1 MILEPTLAHRTP
13 SMGGPNPRYVNET
26 RLKRLYMQKV
36 VAIALITLILLP
48 LACADTDAPDESREA
63 EGGHTILLEQYTTTW
78 CDTCAT
84 IDPLVT
90 GFVGDCSSRVVRV
103 ALHPNDHDP
112 FGSALTSH
120 RISLKQADHQLSLP
134 TFWFNGQGE
143 MEGGVSQS
151 RLETGL
157 LSAESGRGDWIG
169 MRMWWD
175 TWGNQ
180 PHDDAQQLAIHI
192 EGALPENSSIT
203 VFRLENLEMSSE
215 IANNGIDVHHDVA
228 TQMIVFDRNGT
239 VSDSFEGAHGWTVTS
254 GNLYSE
260 GGIPVYILETHGQ
273 VDGFVTVIEADGVVR
288 GVIGISNGEI
298 PRNTENYAN
307 FSLLLLMCALVCSGV
322 ISRQGNVH

>member
-1 MILEPTLAHRTP
+1 
-13 SMGGPNPRYVNET
+13 
-26 RLKRLYMQKV
+26 MQKAMAV
-36 VAIALITLILLP
+36 TLIALILLP
-48 LACADTDAPDESREA
+48 LVCADTDAPDESREA
-63 EGGHTILLEQYTTTW
+63 EGGHAILLEQYTATW

-84 IDPLVT
+84 IDPWVT
-90 GFVGDCSSRVVRV
+90 GFVEDRSSRVVRV

-112 FGSALTSH
+112 FGSALTNH

-143 MEGGVSQS
+143 MEGDVSQS
-151 RLETGL
+151 RLENGL
-157 LSAESGRGDWIG
+157 LSAESGREDWIG

-260 GGIPVYILETHGQ
+260 GGIPVYLLETHGQ

-288 GVIGISNGEI
+288 GVIGISSSEN
-298 PRNTENYAN
+298 PRNVENDSNLAL
-307 FSLLLLMCALVCSGV
+307 FLLLSALAASTILVSRSGK
-322 ISRQGNVH
+322 Q